1 MNQPT
6 EVSPSKIHYFD
17 ALQSDSAAVENDA
30 DANPADGSR
39 LREVESR
46 LDILE
51 TAILE
56 HAAILRDRIGCR
68 LDRLEDKLRYEASGL
83 RKAMANEKGDR
94 DEKIVQLTESF
105 TAAVDRV
112 ELKQQAGSV
121 KATMEDLIAALAAT
135 RSHLDTLAHAVSKS
149 RSDLSN

>member
-1 MNQPT
+1 MNQT
-6 EVSPSKIHYFD
+6 IDPSETKIHYFD
-17 ALQSDSAAVENDA
+17 ALQPESAPVESHSKS
-30 DANPADGSR
+30 GGTQ
-39 LREVESR
+39 LREFEGR
-46 LDILE
+46 LDVLE

-56 HAAILRDRIGCR
+56 HATILRDRIGSR

-83 RKAMANEKGDR
+83 RKAMASEKGDR
-94 DEKIVQLTESF
+94 NEKIVQLTDSF

-112 ELKQQAGSV
+112 EMKTQASTV

-149 RSDLSN
+149 RSDLPS